1 MSRIFNPRQCC
12 RARSQKPST
21 IRIWDAECRQSGLS
35 AGIRKV
41 RGRWQAR
48 KHRARAKVKKSSAY
62 NQLCTLAP
70 QLCDQHLAL
79 LDKEFDC
86 LRDSE
91 IEKITILWETSRF
104 LRNHA
109 NGLVHSQSKTSSAQG
124 ENGQA
129 HRILSESTEQPE
141 ISTLILNPPFETSP
155 AFEVMKSLML
165 TLKS

>member
-1 MSRIFNPRQCC
+1 MSRIFLPRQCR

-21 IRIWDAECRQSGLS
+21 IRIRNAECQQSGLS

-41 RGRWQAR
+41 RGRWRAR

-79 LDKEFDC
+79 LDKEFDR

-91 IEKITILWETSRF
+91 IEKITILWETSRV

-109 NGLVHSQSKTSSAQG
+109 NGLVHSQSETSAQV

-129 HRILSESTEQPE
+129 HRISSESTGQPE
-141 ISTLILNPPFETSP
+141 ISTLILNPPFATSA

-165 TLKS
+165 TL

>member
-1 MSRIFNPRQCC
+1 MSRIFHPRQYC

-21 IRIWDAECRQSGLS
+21 IRIRDAECRQIGLS

-41 RGRWQAR
+41 RGRWRAR
-48 KHRARAKVKKSSAY
+48 KHRARAKVKKSPAY

-91 IEKITILWETSRF
+91 IKKITILWETSRF
-104 LRNHA
+104 LKNHA
-109 NGLVHSQSKTSSAQG
+109 NGLVQSQSKTSAAQVA
-124 ENGQA
+124 NGQVC
-129 HRILSESTEQPE
+129 RISSESIEQPE
-141 ISTLILNPPFETSP
+141 ISTLILNPPFETSA

-165 TLKS
+165 TL